1 MTSFFASLSST
12 SPAECNLNIHI
23 FQEWIRT
30 SLRLTVTES
39 FLVFS
44 TQGQDC
50 ERGSWLLCQRQA
62 GGAVAFFV
70 ARNGAWLRG
79 TREQDQPERLLS
91 KSRRVLRT
99 SVAFGFLEPKTKAF
113 IVDLKPAG
121 LGMSGFVPLGCI
133 VTGPNLFQV
142 RSRSR
147 RRPASQQSPKK
158 THHSFITNNDSQLT
172 PCPCEHFSH
181 VYYDSF
187 MKINVYS

>member
-79 TREQDQPERLLS
+79 TREQDQPERCWANQDGCFGLRWPLVFWSQRPKRSLWTWSQRDWECQALCRLVALS
-91 KSRRVLRT
+91 PALICFRFAAGVAGDQPVSSHQKRPIIHSSR
-99 SVAFGFLEPKTKAF
+99 
-113 IVDLKPAG
+113 I
-121 LGMSGFVPLGCI
+121 M
-133 VTGPNLFQV
+133 
-142 RSRSR
+142 
-147 RRPASQQSPKK
+147 
-158 THHSFITNNDSQLT
+158 THS
-172 PCPCEHFSH
+172 
-181 VYYDSF
+181 
-187 MKINVYS
+187 